1 MKKQLIYCWV
11 VLCLCGVLLAG
22 CSSEPFV
29 VGEIGSPKPVEAV
42 EIFYIDRPDCEFET
56 IAHLV
61 METPYFSLQGAVNAM
76 RTQAAELGAEG
87 LFVEQTQRLP
97 GRDYVAT
104 GRAIKCISEDQ
115 V

>member
-1 MKKQLIYCWV
+1 MKNLMANNWV
-11 VLCLCGVLLAG
+11 ALCLCGVLLAG

-29 VGEIGSPKPVEAV
+29 VGEVGSPKPVDAV
-42 EIFYIDRPDCEFET
+42 KIYYIDRPACEFKT

-61 METPYFSLQGAVNAM
+61 METPYFYLQGAVNAM
-76 RTQAAELGAEG
+76 RMQAAELGAEG

-115 V
+115 G